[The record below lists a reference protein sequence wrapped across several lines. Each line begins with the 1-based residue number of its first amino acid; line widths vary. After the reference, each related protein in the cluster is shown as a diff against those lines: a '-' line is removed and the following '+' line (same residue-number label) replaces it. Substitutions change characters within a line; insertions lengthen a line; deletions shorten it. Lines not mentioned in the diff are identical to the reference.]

1 MKVQE
6 QWDFPKF
13 SYCLISA
20 CVKDLANIMSVCR
33 SFFLKGESN
42 SIWTKSADACS
53 RNWRIWQPWK
63 LRKLTA
69 IVTQI
74 SIDNRCGTF
83 CTVFGKE
90 KKQETVNCTSGPRA
104 TGAGD
109 KRAKSVS
116 AALARTGK
124 LIARADVFLYLSAHC
139 VCWPGAWLL
148 TGNHIIAMMKWW
160 LHWYQLAAL
169 NANARISHRL
179 VFDVVESI
187 WGLGYSIKSQ

>member
-74 SIDNRCGTF
+74 SIDNRCGTL

-90 KKQETVNCTSGPRA
+90 KNKRQSTVLLVPGQQVLETSGQSLCLPHWRELGNWSPELMFFYIWA
-104 TGAGD
+104 HTV
-109 KRAKSVS
+109 SV
-116 AALARTGK
+116 
-124 LIARADVFLYLSAHC
+124 D
-139 VCWPGAWLL
+139 PGPGSWQAI
-148 TGNHIIAMMKWW
+148 T
-160 LHWYQLAAL
+160 
-169 NANARISHRL
+169 S
-179 VFDVVESI
+179 
-187 WGLGYSIKSQ
+187 